1 VNFYKHH
8 LGDYDGATAHLDWF
22 EDMAYTR
29 LLRAY
34 YRRESP
40 IPLDVGAACRLVRAA
55 SPAQRKAVET
65 VLAEFFERK
74 EDGWYNKRAD
84 EEITAYQRQAS
95 TNRRIAR
102 ERSSNEPCNEPSD
115 GSSTKGIPNQEPDTR
130 TRSQEPEKSGK
141 PAALRADV
149 DPEKQEIWNT
159 GKAMLGKEGA
169 SFLGKLV
176 KDYGQKLVLQ
186 AIRDCKATQ
195 PVSPKEWLVA
205 RCQERRGNGTGINK
219 QEALEERNRRTL
231 ENWQPPAED
240 VHG

>member
-1 VNFYKHH
+1 MNFYKHH
-8 LGDYDGATAHLDWF
+8 LGDYARDTAHLSWM
-22 EDMAYTR
+22 EDAAYTR

-34 YRRESP
+34 YLRERP
-40 IPLDVGAACRLVRAA
+40 IAQEEVMRLVRAVT
-55 SPAQRKAVET
+55 RREKEAVT
-65 VLAEFFERK
+65 LVLNEFFELR
-74 EDGWYNKRAD
+74 EDGYRNARAD
-84 EEITAYQRQAS
+84 KEIEQYQAQAS

-102 ERSSNEPCNEPSD
+102 ERTVQRNVN
-115 GSSTKGIPNQEPDTR
+115 GSSTNRAPSHKPEPR
-130 TRSQEPEKSGK
+130 TISQEPEKSGK
-141 PAALRADV
+141 PAALRAEA

-186 AIRDCKATQ
+186 AIRDCKETQ

-205 RCQERRGNGTGINK
+205 RCQERRGNGAGVNK

-231 ENWQPPAED
+231 ENWQPPADD
-240 VHG
+240 VQHG